1 MRFYRHLRRLLRRA
15 PEKGET
21 KCTRLHRR
29 EDRLILSKEQVNQ
42 FTKFTG
48 GLHLLRKNKEVNYE
62 QNRHANQKT

>member
-48 GLHLLRKNKEVNYE
+48 DFHLFRK
-62 QNRHANQKT
+62 Q